1 MRQTATHDHPV
12 QPLRRDAE
20 KKNKD
25 LCYQLPT
32 LISSWF
38 EPVFVAMAMQDT
50 SILEYLASWIVL
62 DTWRAAEQ

>member
-1 MRQTATHDHPV
+1 MIILSSLFGGTPR
-12 QPLRRDAE
+12 